1 MGSPRPL
8 GAPQISGS
16 PGYGAAPPRPPSPRA
31 ALPPPSPR
39 DAHGAFRLPPHTSMG
54 PPHIPPH
61 ILPLGRAVERTSA
74 ARFLPSV
81 WGFFQGKGGARLD
94 AAPQMW
100 GERPALWGEL
110 GPMGKS
116 CALWGERCPLA
127 VGRRL
132 GEVETKFAWRL
143 LLRGRKCAVGHNGE
157 LWGTMRCY
165 GAQWGAVGHNEELWG
180 TVGRCGAQWGAVG
193 HNEELWGTVGR
204 CGALWGQPGPR
215 TPAALWGT
223 AGAHRWHHREVW
235 GWDLGHR
242 SGVWDQ
248 GLRFGTRIQDLGPGF
263 GS

>member
-81 WGFFQGKGGARLD
+81 WGFFRGRVERGSTPPHRCGGNAL
-94 AAPQMW
+94 PYGGSW
-100 GERPALWGEL
+100 ALWGKVVPYGGSG
-110 GPMGKS
+110 GP
-116 CALWGERCPLA
+116 WLA

-165 GAQWGAVGHNEELWG
+165 GAQWGAVGHNGAPWG
-180 TVGRCGAQWGAVG
+180 TMRSCGAQWGAVG
-193 HNEELWGTVGR
+193 R
-204 CGALWGQPGPR
+204 CGVSPDPAPPRLYGAQLGPIGGI
-215 TPAALWGT
+215 TGKFG
-223 AGAHRWHHREVW
+223 AGI
-235 GWDLGHR
+235 WDIGLG
-242 SGVWDQ
+242 
-248 GLRFGTRIQDLGPGF
+248 FGTKV
-263 GS
+263 